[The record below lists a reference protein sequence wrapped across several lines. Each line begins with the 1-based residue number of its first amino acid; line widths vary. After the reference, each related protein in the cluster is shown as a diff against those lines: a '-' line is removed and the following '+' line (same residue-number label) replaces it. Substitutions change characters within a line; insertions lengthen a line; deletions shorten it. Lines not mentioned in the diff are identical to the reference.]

1 MKKKMEV
8 EISLDCPFK
17 TCTLYTVHC
26 TVYLYNI
33 MFLLWPG
40 HGGLV
45 SKAISIIN
53 KNCSCDSGEELVQ
66 SEDSLLYITPL
77 VSFQYGNTKD
87 AIF

>member
-8 EISLDCPFK
+8 EISFDCPFK
-17 TCTLYTVHC
+17 TY

-45 SKAISIIN
+45 SKASSIIN
-53 KNCSCDSGEELVQ
+53 KNSSCDSGEELVQ

>member
-17 TCTLYTVHC
+17 TY

>member
-1 MKKKMEV
+1 MAKADSNNEEKNGGRNLV
-8 EISLDCPFK
+8 GLS
-17 TCTLYTVHC
+17 
-26 TVYLYNI
+26 LYNI

-77 VSFQYGNTKD
+77 VSFQYGNTKE